1 MSSGKAARRAAA
13 EAALEP
19 PAPDLAKRFP
29 VCRWLAG
36 DVRFAA
42 LAHGFAEL
50 CRSRSL
56 LAADDMFGAFIEA
69 FEPAAS
75 LPYLTDVA
83 RLEAA
88 RARSA
93 VATDPPPLAAEELAG
108 VPSCA
113 WEEARLTLHP
123 AIEIVRSAH
132 PIVSILEAY
141 AAGRA
146 VPPAL
151 PRRAEDALVQRRGRA
166 VSIRRMPAGSA
177 VFLQALLRRS
187 TLAGARQA
195 ASAEPGFDMVVGL
208 AMLFAERMIVG
219 IEHRGCGPRQ
229 ESSAVRVEA

>member
-1 MSSGKAARRAAA
+1 
-13 EAALEP
+13 
-19 PAPDLAKRFP
+19 
-29 VCRWLAG
+29 
-36 DVRFAA
+36 
-42 LAHGFAEL
+42 
-50 CRSRSL
+50 
-56 LAADDMFGAFIEA
+56 
-69 FEPAAS
+69 
-75 LPYLTDVA
+75 
-83 RLEAA
+83 
-88 RARSA
+88 
-93 VATDPPPLAAEELAG
+93 
-108 VPSCA
+108 
-113 WEEARLTLHP
+113 
-123 AIEIVRSAH
+123 
-132 PIVSILEAY
+132 VSILEAY